1 MPIVPGRGEGA
12 AGPGGQPDQE
22 LFAAALRLASVEPN
36 ERNVPTWSIRY
47 SLAPSGLAGV
57 LNSHLTASGSTLMM
71 WRPEWQPLPHSR
83 WQA

>member
-1 MPIVPGRGEGA
+1 MLPWKRM
-12 AGPGGQPDQE
+12 
-22 LFAAALRLASVEPN
+22 N
-36 ERNVPTWSIRY
+36 EMCHLLLHCQRY

-57 LNSHLTASGSTLMM
+57 SNSHLTASGSTLMM